1 MVKYPVTAVPAG
13 NGIGKSRVGSSIIL
27 WFALLH
33 PNSRVVVAAPT
44 NAQLSGVLWGEVT
57 GAYRSAERNGR
68 YLGGK
73 FEGLS
78 LSFGENWLIEG
89 WGQGSVESKSG
100 RHAGKL
106 LAVIDEASG
115 VKPQVLEAIDSLNPS
130 HRLYLGNPLRPEGK
144 FYETATRSDPRINVI
159 TIPSLES
166 PHATWVRSPWGLAD
180 RTWLELS
187 RSEYGEDSLWWRS
200 HVLAQ
205 FPDEISQ
212 ALLPASW
219 LAGAAQILHVRAG
232 PVRLTVDLAL
242 GNDGDETCLM
252 VRDDNGI
259 FEAESSNKW
268 SLEVTAERASVLVK
282 QYGIRGEHVVFD
294 SGGVG
299 ADFDNRLRAKGILG
313 AKGYLG
319 NRPGGERFFNLRSA
333 AGWAF
338 RRRLDPN
345 RSLRLPDP
353 ADKHSVRQGTALWE
367 PDLQASPSTPS
378 EPLYVPQK
386 PFAIPAHLLT
396 RYRAELQGIRYELDD
411 HGRIA
416 LELKEVF
423 VARLKRS
430 PNFLDTCLMS
440 FAYPHS

>member
-1 MVKYPVTAVPAG
+1 M
-13 NGIGKSRVGSSIIL
+13 
-27 WFALLH
+27 
-33 PNSRVVVAAPT
+33 
-44 NAQLSGVLWGEVT
+44 LWGEVL

-73 FEGLS
+73 FDGLS

-100 RHAGKL
+100 RHAGRL

-144 FYETATRSDPRINVI
+144 FYDTCTRIDPRINVI
-159 TIPSLES
+159 TVPSLES
-166 PHATWVRSPWGLAD
+166 PHAQWTRSPWGLAD

-187 RSEYGEDSLWWRS
+187 RSEYGEDSLWWRC

-212 ALLPASW
+212 ALLAAAW
-219 LAGAAQILHVRAG
+219 LNEAGRIIHVRAG

-252 VRDDNGI
+252 ARDDNGI
-259 FEAESSNKW
+259 LGAWSSNRW
-268 SLEVTAERASVLVK
+268 TLEEAAK
-282 QYGIRGEHVVFD
+282 QTHDRYREFGVRGEHVVYD
-294 SGGVG
+294 SGGIG
-299 ADFDNRLRAKGILG
+299 ADFDNRLRALGIAG

-319 NRPGGERFFNLRSA
+319 SRGGGEKFANLRSA

-338 RRRLDPN
+338 RRRLDPG
-345 RSLRLPDP
+345 RAYRKPDTP
-353 ADKHSVRQGTALWE
+353 ANLDPVWI
-367 PDLQASPSTPS
+367 
-378 EPLYVPQK
+378 PQK
-386 PFAIPAHLLT
+386 PFAIPAHLLSK
-396 RYRAELQGIRYELDD
+396 YRAELQGIRYELDD

-416 LELKEVF
+416 MELKEVF